1 MRTNS
6 MSTVPP
12 AFSTRQSDATALR
25 LPLDAARNTGV
36 VSRGARTM
44 RQWRGHCDLGRCLV
58 CWRWEEAG
66 WISEMSTEPKVGRLC
81 DLHLP
86 KSRVL
91 LTKSRTLFALAC
103 LRPRIALFCP
113 NFSVSPLHH
122 RLQLVS
128 THPALVL
135 CKMKH
140 LDDESEPGKTEF
152 LCRAGT
158 RRHNQI
164 IPFMLN

>member
-1 MRTNS
+1 MDG
-6 MSTVPP
+6 VPP
-12 AFSTRQSDATALR
+12 AFSTGQGDASALR

-36 VSRGARTM
+36 VSRGARSVG
-44 RQWRGHCDLGRCLV
+44 QWRGHCDLGGAWYV
-58 CWRWEEAG
+58 GDGEEAG

-86 KSRVL
+86 KSRAL
-91 LTKSRTLFALAC
+91 LTKSRPLFAPAC
-103 LRPRIALFCP
+103 LHLPIAPFCP
-113 NFSVSPLHH
+113 NFSVSSLHH

-128 THPALVL
+128 THPAIVL

-140 LDDESEPGKTEF
+140 LDDESEPGAAEF
-152 LCRAGT
+152 LCPAGT
-158 RRHNQI
+158 RRYNQI